1 MQREEKRGKMRG
13 VKTERD
19 GVRRGK
25 QVWKTR
31 MPTLGVGFW
40 EVLTR
45 DEMHDA
51 GLASREAQRSQ
62 RDVPVQEPTL
72 VDQS

>member
-1 MQREEKRGKMRG
+1 MRG
-13 VKTERD
+13 VGTERD

-25 QVWKTR
+25 RVWRTR
-31 MPTLGVGFW
+31 TPTLGVGLW

-45 DEMHDA
+45 DKVHDA
-51 GLASREAQRSQ
+51 GLASRETQRSQ
-62 RDVPVQEPTL
+62 RDVPMQEPTL